1 MLAKQPQVA
10 RTGHR
15 RSSGVAE
22 FIGPVGVIRRIQRLD
37 AQINFRHFEPDRLE
51 GEVEG
56 ELRELFELK
65 G

>member
-10 RTGHR
+10 RERHR
-15 RSSGVAE
+15 GSNGVAE
-22 FIGPVGVIRRIQRLD
+22 FIRTVGVICESSDWMRKSTSGL
-37 AQINFRHFEPDRLE
+37 EPDRLE
-51 GEVEG
+51 VEVEG